1 MFYPVSG
8 SHPIKKAAAKQ
19 LPSHPVSSQVL
30 ELAGLLFP
38 LFGLVA
44 ARIAV
49 VKKSPHILLIAKGI
63 AIAGCIWSF
72 GQLADEIING

>member
-44 ARIAV
+44 ACIAV
-49 VKKSPHILLIAKGI
+49 VKKSPHILFIAKG
-63 AIAGCIWSF
+63 IAGCIWSF